1 MIPLIFYKQA
11 YNDDCVKLDA
21 ESLPSAIQFSPKTDE
36 LLIADDRGNIT
47 IIASDTKI
55 LHQWVGI
62 PILPDHMNQDQELL
76 DGELTDLFQRGHHNA
91 ILSAVWT
98 SNGEHIL
105 CSSADRSISSWKG
118 DKLTREFQSKNGAM
132 RCLAPAINDPFG
144 KFVFIRH
151 VILISFLVFAAGG
164 RDCDICLYDERQKRT
179 TVVAMKNRGQF
190 KGFILDD

>member
-1 MIPLIFYKQA
+1 MRYHNLLVMVSGKNTAEDGTLIFHEQA

-62 PILPDHMNQDQELL
+62 PIYPDNNKLQKCL
-76 DGELTDLFQRGHHNA
+76 DGELTYLFQRGHHNA

-144 KFVFIRH
+144 KRFF
-151 VILISFLVFAAGG
+151 
-164 RDCDICLYDERQKRT
+164 
-179 TVVAMKNRGQF
+179 
-190 KGFILDD
+190 